1 MVVVLA
7 VDNVVSNCDAL
18 FSITT
23 SSFVLFVSGAV
34 ISVSGSV
41 VVVVVVVDVD
51 TVADGIRPVLFV
63 RVDTVGRAETF
74 DAAPR
79 DTTAAFASNANNA
92 IIAEHI
98 IPRNAG
104 VYR

>member
-1 MVVVLA
+1 MAVVLA

-23 SSFVLFVSGAV
+23 SSSVLSVSGAV
-34 ISVSGSV
+34 VLVSVS

>member
-1 MVVVLA
+1 MAVVLA

-23 SSFVLFVSGAV
+23 SSSVLSVSGAV
-34 ISVSGSV
+34 VSVSVS

>member
-23 SSFVLFVSGAV
+23 SSSVLSVSGAV
-34 ISVSGSV
+34 VSVSVS

>member
-1 MVVVLA
+1 MAVVLA

-18 FSITT
+18 FSITI
-23 SSFVLFVSGAV
+23 SSSVLSVSGAV
-34 ISVSGSV
+34 VSVSVS